1 MNKSFDYRKESE
13 ERFLPGLPLVVQLTF
28 PKRETREILVRKI
41 AEQLRATSVVFGD
54 LRACFLLI
62 LPLRWGDCLA
72 SANKQDLVSL
82 VASWAVP
89 GTMVR
94 AYQVPTGNESENL
107 LRCIVTELGDNVSRL
122 NRVDMPMK
130 YSPEE
135 IDRLPPRHAA
145 RSNPDLTVVR
155 SVYVEGL

>member
-13 ERFLPGLPLVVQLTF
+13 ERFLPGLPLVLELTF
-28 PKRETREILVRKI
+28 PTRETREALVRKL
-41 AEQLRATSVVFGD
+41 AEQLRAKSVVFGD
-54 LRACFLLI
+54 LRACFLVI

-72 SANKQDLVSL
+72 GANKQDVVSL
-82 VASWAVP
+82 VASWAVF
-89 GTMVR
+89 GTTVR
-94 AYQVPTGNESENL
+94 AYQVPTDNECENL
-107 LRCIVTELGDNVSRL
+107 LKSIVPELGSNVLRL
-122 NRVDMPMK
+122 NRADIPMK
-130 YSPEE
+130 YTPEE